1 MESMSKICIDARMWG
16 IKHTGIGRYVE
27 NLIENLLGEVV
38 LIVNP
43 EVKDEPK
50 LARFE
55 KYYARYHPYSYLAQF
70 EMLWLLVKINP
81 DLLHVPHFTIPL
93 LWWGKMV
100 VTIHDLIK
108 HISRGPATTTRHP
121 FIYWAKYLQYL
132 FIVWFAVHRADHII
146 VPAKYWK
153 DIMVEKYKLN
163 DSKVSVTYE
172 GVSDSIYR

>member
-1 MESMSKICIDARMWG
+1 MSKICIDARMWG
-16 IKHTGIGRYVE
+16 VKHTGIGRYVE
-27 NLIENLLGEVV
+27 NLIDNLPSRVV
-38 LIVNP
+38 LIVDS

-55 KYYARYHPYSYLAQF
+55 KHCAHYHPYSYLAQL
-70 EMLWLLVKINP
+70 EMWWLLIKINP

-108 HISRGPATTTRHP
+108 HVSKGPATTTRHP
-121 FIYWAKYLQYL
+121 LIYWAKYFQYL

-153 DIMVEKYKLN
+153 DILVEKYKLN
-163 DSKVSVTYE
+163 TNKISVTYE

>member
-1 MESMSKICIDARMWG
+1 MSRICIDARFWG

-27 NLIENLLGEVV
+27 NLIDNLPSEVILIIHPENQS
-38 LIVNP
+38 
-43 EVKDEPK
+43 EPK
-50 LARFE
+50 LARFK
-55 KYYARYHPYSYLAQF
+55 KYYAQYHPYSYLAQF

-93 LWWGKMV
+93 LWWRKMV

-108 HISRGPATTTRHP
+108 HFSKGPATTTRHP

-132 FIVWFAVHRADHII
+132 FIVWFAVHRANHVI
-146 VPAKYWK
+146 VPAQYWK
-153 DIMVEKYKLN
+153 EIIIEKYQLN
-163 DSKVSVTYE
+163 ASKVSVTYE